1 LHHPKGLLL
10 KSFAPAEGLIEPYP
24 SEEFFPTPLH
34 FHPAPIESLY
44 TPPGNHGT
52 ERSEKRMENVGYIL
66 MDRSR
71 VLDGDGNEEE
81 VLSLSLRGRRFGIRA
96 REMEALLGGGDPARV
111 ERLRRN
117 WRFYLDGV
125 EGVAELSRSGKAVN
139 IGLSG
144 SEWYTVSLRALRSVL
159 SGESRYAMVAGVPGD
174 RVRATPRRG
183 PATYQL
189 RIPVT
194 ASS

>member
-1 LHHPKGLLL
+1 
-10 KSFAPAEGLIEPYP
+10 
-24 SEEFFPTPLH
+24 
-34 FHPAPIESLY
+34 
-44 TPPGNHGT
+44 
-52 ERSEKRMENVGYIL
+52 MENVGYIL

-81 VLSLSLRGRRFGIRA
+81 VLSLSIRGRRFGIRA
-96 REMEALLGGGDPARV
+96 MEMKALLGGGDPARV

-139 IGLSG
+139 LELYSSRSLEPSGLRSVGLSG